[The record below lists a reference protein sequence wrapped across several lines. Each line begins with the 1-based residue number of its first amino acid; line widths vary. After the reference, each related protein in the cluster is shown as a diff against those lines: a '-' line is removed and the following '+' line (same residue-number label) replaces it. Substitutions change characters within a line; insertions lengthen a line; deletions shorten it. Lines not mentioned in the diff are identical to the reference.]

1 MQTQLPKD
9 LLATETGQTADKI
22 LRSCVH
28 CGFCLS
34 ACPTYGLLGDELD
47 SPRGRIYLIKSVLE
61 GNEVTNDT
69 LSHLDRCLTCRSCE
83 TTCPSGVEY
92 GHLLD
97 IGREMAEEKGHRSLF
112 QKIARY
118 TIRKAL
124 TTPWYFN
131 LVIKTMPF
139 LRHSKAVQFT
149 VEELALQQTLK
160 DQKDAL
166 KSSVLLLS
174 GCVQPA
180 LAPNINQA
188 SIKVLNRLGL
198 NVLETPQ
205 SQCCGAV
212 DHHLSGNADALKQI
226 KINIDAWIKYLDQG
240 VQAIISNASG
250 CGVMVKDY
258 PHLLREDNDY
268 AEKAKRV
275 AEHTLDIAEFLSK
288 QDLSLFTSYKN
299 KKVTFHSPCTLQHGQ
314 KLPGLV
320 EDLLRRLGY
329 RISHVNDSHL
339 CCGSAGT
346 YSIFQPTLSKQLRD
360 NKIKNLTETNPPL
373 IVTANIGCL
382 MHLQKGTKT
391 PVKHWIELLTVDS

>member
-1 MQTQLPKD
+1 MQTQIPKD
-9 LLATETGQTADKI
+9 LLATEKGQTADKI

-61 GNEVTNDT
+61 GNEVTTDT
-69 LSHLDRCLTCRSCE
+69 LKHLDRCLTCRSCE

-97 IGREMAEEKGHRSLF
+97 IGREMAEEKGNRGLF
-112 QKIARY
+112 QKMARY
-118 TIRKAL
+118 TIRKSL
-124 TTPWYFN
+124 TTAWYFN
-131 LVIKTMPF
+131 LVIKAMPF
-139 LRHSKAVQFT
+139 LRHSKAVQYSI
-149 VEELALQQTLK
+149 EELALQQTLK
-160 DQKDAL
+160 DQKDAI
-166 KSSVLLLS
+166 KSSVLLVS

-180 LAPNINQA
+180 LAPNINQS

-198 NVLETPQ
+198 NVIETPQ

-212 DHHLSGNADALKQI
+212 DHHLSGHEDALK
-226 KINIDAWIKYLDQG
+226 KVKTNIDAWIDYLDKG
-240 VQAIISNASG
+240 AKAIISNASG
-250 CGVMVKDY
+250 CGVMIKDY
-258 PHLLREDNDY
+258 PHLLKEDAEY
-268 AEKAKRV
+268 LEKAQRIAKQ
-275 AEHTLDIAEFLSK
+275 TFDIAEFLSK
-288 QDLSLFTSYKN
+288 QDLSLFTNYKN

-329 RISHVNDSHL
+329 RITHVNDSHL

-360 NKIKNLTETNPPL
+360 NKLKNLQESNPPI

-391 PVKHWIELLTVDS
+391 PVKHWIELLTLES

>member
-9 LLATETGQTADKI
+9 LLATETGKTADKI

-61 GNEVTNDT
+61 GNEVSEDT
-69 LSHLDRCLTCRSCE
+69 LGHLDRCLTCRSCE

-97 IGREMAEEKGHRSLF
+97 IGREVAE
-112 QKIARY
+112 QKSPRNPLQRL
-118 TIRKAL
+118 IRFAVRKSL
-124 TTPWYFN
+124 TTPWFFN
-131 LVIKTMPF
+131 LVIKAMPF

-149 VEELALQQTLK
+149 VEELTLNQELK
-160 DQKDAL
+160 DRKDAL
-166 KSSVLLLS
+166 KSSVLMIS

-188 SIKVLNRLGL
+188 SIKVLNKLGF

-205 SQCCGAV
+205 EQCCGAV
-212 DHHLSGNADALKQI
+212 EHHLSGHEDALQQI
-226 KINIDAWIKYLDQG
+226 KVNIDAWEKYLDQG

-250 CGVMVKDY
+250 CGVMIKDY
-258 PHLLREDNDY
+258 AHLLRDDAKY
-268 AEKAKRV
+268 AAKAQRIV
-275 AEHTLDIAEFLSK
+275 DHTQDIAEFLSA
-288 QDLSLFTSYKN
+288 QDLSNFTHFKN
-299 KKVTFHSPCTLQHGQ
+299 QKVTFHSPCTLQHGQ

-320 EDLLRRLGY
+320 EDILRRLGY

-346 YSIFQPTLSKQLRD
+346 YSIFQPKISKNLRD
-360 NKIKNLTETNPPL
+360 NKLENLLQSKPKI

-382 MHLQKGTKT
+382 MHLQKGTDT
-391 PVKHWIELLTVDS
+391 PVKHWIELLDCNH

>member
-112 QKIARY
+112 QKTTRY
-118 TIRKAL
+118 AIRKAL

-131 LVIKTMPF
+131 LVIKSMPF

-212 DHHLSGNADALKQI
+212 DHHLSGNADAIKQV

-258 PHLLREDNDY
+258 PHLLREDSEY